1 MRCGVW
7 CGLPARRPGFRRS
20 DGAAAG
26 ASCRSSRRPS
36 PDECLVRPG
45 SNNLAPL
52 LWPHFARHPGLLRDD
67 DSRGF
72 LVAGVFLSLPCQRLA
87 PRAQRLDDRVHVV
100 HAAGPGAAADFLQR
114 GPQPGV
120 IGQARMRGDCRMQRT
135 CGEQF
140 GSRGR
145 IEWPVRIVADEVDAA
160 FELRAVDLDADDVA
174 IAQLAERA
182 AGPLLGRLLGRMH
195 TPLPDIFASTD
206 APASRELPG
215 AWPSFVIALLPV
227 LLITLSVVADG
238 VLADGALKSA
248 LLFAG
253 APTIAL
259 LIAVLVA
266 FWWFGVRRGIGFE
279 VQTRW
284 LNAAISGIAA
294 ILLIITAG
302 GVFKQVL
309 VDSGTG
315 DMIARL
321 SQTWH
326 MPPLVFAWLVT
337 AVLRVMIGSATV
349 AGITAAGVVAPL
361 LGASGVSPELAVLAV
376 GAGSVFGS
384 HVNDSGF
391 WMFKE
396 FFGLTMKQTFLSWT
410 VMETTISIVGLAGV
424 LLLEPLVG

>member
-1 MRCGVW
+1 VVLVNAFGADMGRVLVYGVAMAI
-7 CGLPARRPGFRRS
+7 PA
-20 DGAAAG
+20 
-26 ASCRSSRRPS
+26 
-36 PDECLVRPG
+36 
-45 SNNLAPL
+45 
-52 LWPHFARHPGLLRDD
+52 
-67 DSRGF
+67 
-72 LVAGVFLSLPCQRLA
+72 
-87 PRAQRLDDRVHVV
+87 
-100 HAAGPGAAADFLQR
+100 
-114 GPQPGV
+114 V
-120 IGQARMRGDCRMQRT
+120 I
-135 CGEQF
+135 
-140 GSRGR
+140 
-145 IEWPVRIVADEVDAA
+145 V
-160 FELRAVDLDADDVA
+160 
-174 IAQLAERA
+174 

-195 TPLPDIFASTD
+195 TPLPDLFAPSEV
-206 APASRELPG
+206 PASRELPG

-227 LLITLSVVADG
+227 LLITLSVAADG

-259 LIAVLVA
+259 LIAVIVA

-321 SQTWH
+321 SQAWH

-396 FFGLTMKQTFLSWT
+396 FFGLSMKQTFMSWT

-424 LLLEPLVG
+424 LLLEPFVG